1 MKGFQKSTIIYN
13 FNNVS
18 KLLDEGECDII
29 MLTEGFSDVW
39 RAFSHGFL
47 KCAAIMGK
55 EATQQQIDLLL
66 KHTYRVC
73 LAFDRDRA
81 GEEGMKSFWDKTKN
95 LVEIEWL
102 KIPKGKD
109 LGSLSKNEFWE
120 LYNGRVKV

>member
-1 MKGFQKSTIIYN
+1 
-13 FNNVS
+13 
-18 KLLDEGECDII
+18 
-29 MLTEGFSDVW
+29 
-39 RAFSHGFL
+39 
-47 KCAAIMGK
+47 
-55 EATQQQIDLLL
+55 
-66 KHTYRVC
+66 VC